1 MPTLDELAIKYN
13 SDKSSLGHNYMP
25 FYERILPENPASIL
39 EIGILKG
46 NSMRVW
52 KEYFPDSKL
61 FGLDLFQ
68 ADPIPDIEGVS
79 WFKGSQ
85 SDEHILYHIRNDI
98 RPQIIIE
105 DASHNCI
112 SHWVTLFSLISCCEI
127 YIIEDLHTCEQEF
140 YRQGLTFDQ
149 TVLGSIKSGTFPF
162 GYNLYNDKI
171 AAIYPR

>member
-1 MPTLDELAIKYN
+1 MTLDELAIKYN

-52 KEYFPDSKL
+52 KEYFPNTKL
-61 FGLDLFQ
+61 YGLDLFQ

-112 SHWVTLFSLISCCEI
+112 AHWASLFSLISCCEM
-127 YIIEDLHTCEQEF
+127 YIIEDLHTCENSF
-140 YRQGLTFDQ
+140 YMQGLEFEH
-149 TVLGSIKSGTFPF
+149 TVLGAMKTNKFPF
-162 GYNLYNDKI
+162 KFKLTDNKI
-171 AAIYPR
+171 AAIWK

>member
-1 MPTLDELAIKYN
+1 MTLDELAVKYN
-13 SDKSSLGHNYMP
+13 SDKSSHGHNYMP
-25 FYERILPENPASIL
+25 FYRDILPPDPTSIL

-46 NSMRVW
+46 ASMMVW
-52 KEYFPDSKL
+52 KEYFPETKL
-61 FGLDLFQ
+61 YGLDLFE
-68 ADPIPDIEGVS
+68 ADPVPDIEGVS
-79 WFKGSQ
+79 WLKGSQ

-98 RPQIIIE
+98 RPQIVIE

-112 SHWVTLFSLISCCEI
+112 AHWVSLYSLISCCEI

-140 YRQGLTFDQ
+140 YRQGLGFDQ

-162 GYNLYNDKI
+162 RHHLYNDKI